1 MGGRAPHVIERMLA
15 PIAGLAKTAMRSGS
29 KSGVSSATL
38 AKKVSSTNWLTAYV
52 HSTMQSPV
60 SASLSSSSR
69 VARRGAGEN
78 GRAAGRRA
86 IGRGAWNAKA
96 TLEQHSSATTARRL
110 PMLSMISCSNGCS
123 KIETVWIF
131 WDLRA

>member
-69 VARRGAGEN
+69 VAWSGAAEN
-78 GRAAGRRA
+78 GRAAGPRA
-86 IGRGAWNAKA
+86 IGRGAWNAIA
-96 TLEQHSSATTARRL
+96 APEQHSSAMSVRRR
-110 PMLSMISCSNGCS
+110 PTLSIFP
-123 KIETVWIF
+123 TVTNIF
-131 WDLRA
+131 

>member
-110 PMLSMISCSNGCS
+110 PMLSMISCSNG
-123 KIETVWIF
+123 
-131 WDLRA
+131 